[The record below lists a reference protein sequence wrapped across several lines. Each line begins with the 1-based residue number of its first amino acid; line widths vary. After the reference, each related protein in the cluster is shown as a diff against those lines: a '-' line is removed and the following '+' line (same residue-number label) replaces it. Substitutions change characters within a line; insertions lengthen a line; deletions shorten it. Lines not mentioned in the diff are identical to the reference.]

1 MPIYLN
7 FCNNYDDDDDDDDDD
22 LSESQIYHR
31 ADVTS

>member
-7 FCNNYDDDDDDDDDD
+7 FCNNDDDDDDDDD

>member
-7 FCNNYDDDDDDDDDD
+7 FCNNDDDDDDDDDDD